1 MIPKPESLPKINRFK
16 RGKGLVIVNTGNGKG
31 KTTAALGIAL
41 RAAGYGLK
49 VLIFQFVKGSW
60 LYGELESLKK
70 LSPQIEI
77 IRAVEGFVG
86 IVDDKLPRAV
96 HEKAAQT
103 ALENVSQRVT
113 SGVYDVV
120 ILDEILGAI
129 AGNLLKAEEVVMMIK
144 GKPDYLDLVL
154 TGRNAPQEI
163 IDLADTVT
171 EMVEIKHPFQKGIY
185 AKRGIDY

>member
-31 KTTAALGIAL
+31 T
-41 RAAGYGLK
+41 
-49 VLIFQFVKGSW
+49 W

-77 IRAVEGFVG
+77 IRAGEGFVG

-103 ALENVSQRVT
+103 ALENVSPRVT

-129 AGNLLKAEEVVMMIK
+129 AGNLLK
-144 GKPDYLDLVL
+144 P
-154 TGRNAPQEI
+154 
-163 IDLADTVT
+163 
-171 EMVEIKHPFQKGIY
+171 
-185 AKRGIDY
+185 

>member
-1 MIPKPESLPKINRFK
+1 MIPKPASLPKINRFK
-16 RGKGLVIVNTGNGKG
+16 RGRGLVIVNTGNGKG

-70 LSPQIEI
+70 FSPQIEI
-77 IRAVEGFVG
+77 IRAGQGFVG
-86 IVDDKLPRAV
+86 IVDDKLPRET
-96 HEKAAQT
+96 HEKSAQSGL
-103 ALENVSQRVT
+103 ALVKEKINSEVF
-113 SGVYDVV
+113 DIV
-120 ILDEILGAI
+120 IADEILGAI
-129 AGNLLKAEEVVMMIK
+129 AGNLLKSSDVVDLIK
-144 GKPDYLDLVL
+144 EKPDHIDLVL